1 MGWEAPP
8 PSSGGLGGTTNGELF
23 SSAGCASQSIAAES
37 TRGTGST
44 SCGNLPLT
52 SRLGDDG
59 VPYLLH
65 VRDHASSLLELPSM
79 APEHVHGHTFL
90 RLPQKSCMWCKL
102 ERLAHQTSPHRQ
114 PAWRDRVKCR
124 DHLVCGP
131 ILERNQMTSCVR
143 ACSQNCLLAPMH
155 VANLR
160 LVFQEQRSHDV
171 LPGLL
176 ARGRAPSHI
185 WRYQVTENGS
195 LQCAE

>member
-1 MGWEAPP
+1 MVSCFRQRKSNA
-8 PSSGGLGGTTNGELF
+8 
-23 SSAGCASQSIAAES
+23 AGASESTAAEA
-37 TRGTGST
+37 TRGTGSR
-44 SCGNLPLT
+44 GRR
-52 SRLGDDG
+52 RLGDDG

-65 VRDHASSLLELPSM
+65 VRDHASSLLELRSM

-124 DHLVCGP
+124 DQLVFGP
-131 ILERNQMTSCVR
+131 ILERNQMTSCVG

-160 LVFQEQRSHDV
+160 LVFQEQLSHDV
-171 LPGLL
+171 LPGIL
-176 ARGRAPSHI
+176 ARAPAPFH
-185 WRYQVTENGS
+185 
-195 LQCAE
+195 A